1 MPGDAND
8 SHEVIEHERIAMSS
22 PLITLDYTK
31 TILRL
36 STTTYD
42 ALLTAL
48 ISGISQAVKTYCRR
62 DLVSTH
68 YVELYDGSDAATLLL
83 RRFPIITLNSVVIDA
98 NSSAPTT
105 LAADT
110 FTLLPATGLVTFK
123 PDAPPVAT
131 RFPPG
136 TNNIQVDYTAGF
148 DPIPDDLQ
156 LAAALAVG
164 NLFNQPDL
172 TKQREK
178 IGASYY
184 YIGRPGELAF
194 TPEIKAILNLYKDHV
209 T

>member
-1 MPGDAND
+1 
-8 SHEVIEHERIAMSS
+8 MSQ

-31 TILRL
+31 TILRI
-36 STTTYD
+36 SGSTYD

-48 ISGISQAVKTYCRR
+48 IAGISQAIKTYCRR
-62 DLVSTH
+62 DLVSTS
-68 YVELYDGSDAATLLL
+68 YVELYDGTAATWLAL
-83 RRFPIITLNSVVIDA
+83 RRFPIITLNSVVLDA

-105 LAADT
+105 LTSDS
-110 FTLLPATGLVTFK
+110 FEVSPLTGLITFK
-123 PDAPPVAT
+123 QDAPVAASC
-131 RFPPG
+131 FPRG
-136 TNNIQVDYTAGF
+136 SNNIQIDYTSGF

-156 LAAALAVG
+156 LASALAVG
-164 NLFNQPDL
+164 NIFNQPDL

-194 TPEIKAILNLYKDHV
+194 TPEIKAILNLYKDQL

>member
-1 MPGDAND
+1 
-8 SHEVIEHERIAMSS
+8 MST

-31 TILRL
+31 TVLRI

-48 ISGISQAVKTYCRR
+48 IAGVSQAIKTYCRR
-62 DLVSTH
+62 DLVSTE
-68 YVELYDGSDAATLLL
+68 YVELYDGTGSHSLVL
-83 RRFPIITLNSVVIDA
+83 RRFPIISLTSVVIDA
-98 NSSAPTT
+98 NSSGATT
-105 LAADT
+105 LTSDG
-110 FTLLPATGLVTFK
+110 FVLRPATGEILFK
-123 PDAPPVAT
+123 PDATPAVGVL
-131 RFPPG
+131 FPCG
-136 TNNIQVDYTAGF
+136 TANIQVDYTAGL

-156 LAAALAVG
+156 MAAALAVG

-194 TPEIKAILNLYKDHV
+194 TPEIKAILNLYRDQI